1 MYFGNPKTRVYKVK
15 DMNPIMNRIYS
26 KQSLSP
32 IRSAKKMQASNFDD
46 YTPSVSL
53 QKKVVYQSHIELP
66 KALTSLSSYGKPE
79 EPLLKK

>member
-1 MYFGNPKTRVYKVK
+1 
-15 DMNPIMNRIYS
+15 
-26 KQSLSP
+26 
-32 IRSAKKMQASNFDD
+32 MQASNVDD

-79 EPLLKK
+79 EPQLKK